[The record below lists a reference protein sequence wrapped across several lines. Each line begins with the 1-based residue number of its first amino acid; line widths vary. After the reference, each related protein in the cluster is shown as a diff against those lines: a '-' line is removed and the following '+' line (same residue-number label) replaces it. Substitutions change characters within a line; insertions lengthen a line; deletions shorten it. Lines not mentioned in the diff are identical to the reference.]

1 MTTRWSYMSR
11 RRSSFRADNTRVGLP
26 RRSPWP
32 WLLATGPA
40 LVVIASLCTAWIAVS
55 KSDPIVAD
63 NYYKLGLT
71 INRTLAATSAV
82 PVVPSATIVIDAEG
96 RIAVQLA
103 EIATA
108 PRFVRMTSRAPGV
121 HEGGIETLTPMPG
134 NVWFGTLRSIP
145 TGKLIVTIDS
155 DAWRLPVTV
164 IERVPATVR
173 IGAPPH
179 A

>member
-1 MTTRWSYMSR
+1 MSR
-11 RRSSFRADNTRVGLP
+11 RRSSSRADSDA

-32 WLLATGPA
+32 WLLAIGPA
-40 LVVIASLCTAWIAVS
+40 FVVVASIGTAWVAFAR
-55 KSDPIVAD
+55 SDPVVAD

-71 INRTLAATSAV
+71 INRTLAATPAAAV
-82 PVVPSATIVIDAEG
+82 APSATIVIDAEG

-103 EIATA
+103 EIAAA

-121 HEGGIETLTPMPG
+121 RQGGIEMLTPMPG
-134 NVWFGTLRSIP
+134 SIWFGKLRSIP

-155 DAWRLPVTV
+155 DAWQLPVTV

-173 IGAPPH
+173 IAAPPQ

>member
-1 MTTRWSYMSR
+1 MTTRWSDMSR
-11 RRSSFRADNTRVGLP
+11 RRSSFRADNITARLSP
-26 RRSPWP
+26 RSPWP

-40 LVVIASLCTAWIAVS
+40 LVVIASLGTAWIAVN

-71 INRTLAATSAV
+71 INRTLAATPAV
-82 PVVPSATIVIDAEG
+82 AVAPSATIVIDAEG
-96 RIAVQLA
+96 RIVVQLA

-108 PRFVRMTSRAPGV
+108 PRFVRMTLRAPGV
-121 HEGGIETLTPMPG
+121 HEGGIEMLTPMPG
-134 NVWFGTLRSIP
+134 NTWFGMLESIP

-164 IERVPATVR
+164 IEHVPATVR
-173 IGAPPH
+173 IAAPPH
-179 A
+179 P